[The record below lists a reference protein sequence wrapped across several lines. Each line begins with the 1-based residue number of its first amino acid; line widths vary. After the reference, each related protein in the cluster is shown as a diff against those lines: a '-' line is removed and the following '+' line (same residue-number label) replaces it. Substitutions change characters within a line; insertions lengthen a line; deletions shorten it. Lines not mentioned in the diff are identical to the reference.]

1 MATTNPF
8 EITAPDPTKAM
19 ATNASTVAASP
30 LPAINAYTSS
40 GLFNPATASTYNAAS
55 GFAGGYD
62 PTKWNMDANQTVQG
76 QLNNVIAADSPLM
89 QQAKTG
95 ALQQMNQRGLINSS
109 MAIGAGQD
117 AVIKN
122 ALPIAQQDATMYGRN
137 NEFNATAGNQSSQFN
152 TNAAN
157 QAAAQNQQALNAA
170 AQFNAGSLTD
180 TSKFNMSSG
189 LQNSQFNAA
198 QQNSQRETN
207 AQRLQQTNLATADT
221 QNKMVIQQLDNAFK
235 ATMASADN
243 QTKIQLQQI
252 DATTR
257 QALANTESEFKQL
270 MQTSASATDLYQ
282 QAIKNIND
290 LVMNGDLDAAAINAG
305 TTTQLKNMQMG
316 LAVLDSLNNNISGLK
331 DLITIE
337 PAPVVPPADATA
349 TTTNATSGG
358 PGYVDGRIGG
368 YGVGTNR

>member
-8 EITAPDPTKAM
+8 EIAAPDPTKAM
-19 ATNASTVAASP
+19 ATNAATAATSP
-30 LPAINAYTSS
+30 APAINPFTSS
-40 GLFNPATASTYNAAS
+40 GVFNPATASSYNAAS
-55 GFAGGYD
+55 TVAGSYD
-62 PTKWNMDANQTVQG
+62 PTKWNMDSNQTVQG

-122 ALPIAQQDATMYGRN
+122 ALPIAQQDATMYGRS
-137 NEFNATAGNQSSQFN
+137 NEFNATAGNQAGQFN
-152 TNAAN
+152 TGAAN
-157 QAAAQNQQALNAA
+157 QAAAQNQQAINTA
-170 AQFNAGSLTD
+170 AQFNAGTLTD
-180 TSKFNMSSG
+180 ASKFNMSSG
-189 LQNSQFNAA
+189 LQNSQFNAS
-198 QQNSQRETN
+198 QQNSQREAN
-207 AQRLQQTNLATADT
+207 AQRQQQANLATADT

-243 QTKIQLQQI
+243 QTKIQLQEI

-257 QALANTESEFKQL
+257 KSLATTESEFKQL

-290 LVMNGDLDAAAINAG
+290 LVMNGELDAAAISAA
-305 TTTQLKNMQMG
+305 TATQLKNMQMG
-316 LAVLDSLNNNISGLK
+316 LAVLDSLNNNITGLK
-331 DLITIE
+331 DLISIE
-337 PAPVVPPADATA
+337 SPPAVTPPA
-349 TTTNATSGG
+349 
-358 PGYVDGRIGG
+358 
-368 YGVGTNR
+368 